1 MRDTRRPERPVTPL
15 IDDHVE
21 LERRIRE
28 VSSALD
34 GADFPSF
41 DAVWCDLED
50 FALSH
55 LAAEEEELI
64 PRFVLHDPEE
74 AATLLAQHR
83 QIRDGLLEV
92 GVAEQLHAIR
102 KEPCA
107 ARGLS
112 GTTRPE
118 RRPRAGSES
127 VRPCEQSRAPRY
139 SFFTPGGSGDASS
152 WPVDPAIR
160 IR

>member
-102 KEPCA
+102 KERVDALLDLMA
-107 ARGLS
+107 AHREREERGLYAWAAAAPGES
-112 GTTRPE
+112 LIGRALASFE
-118 RRPRAGSES
+118 RLRRAWAE
-127 VRPCEQSRAPRY
+127 RDNA
-139 SFFTPGGSGDASS
+139 A
-152 WPVDPAIR
+152 
-160 IR
+160 